1 MLSLLTCSECIDPE
15 SNHPQ
20 HFFISKPID
29 EYLLIVCIQHSFQ
42 VRNYV
47 DDLRLEKKILHC
59 FGIYPKEKSKLSKWH
74 RARMIITIIY
84 LILHEA
90 QIFSNAFH
98 SSFSDSTTSVEWPLL
113 FCFIMKLTIFSY
125 YSNVILEV
133 EESLRQT
140 ILSTYS
146 ESYCFVD
153 ENMELIKI
161 FTKIDLCAIVA
172 NVSIFMFYEPL
183 SANERRLPN
192 AAPCPCDSNNLFCF
206 LGFYVFQATGSYLT
220 GILMASIDCL
230 FCKLATICSCL
241 FEVLY
246 SNLKNID
253 YGKNTVTLEEL
264 SENVKRHQE
273 ILR

>member
-1 MLSLLTCSECIDPE
+1 
-15 SNHPQ
+15 
-20 HFFISKPID
+20 
-29 EYLLIVCIQHSFQ
+29 
-42 VRNYV
+42 
-47 DDLRLEKKILHC
+47 
-59 FGIYPKEKSKLSKWH
+59 
-74 RARMIITIIY
+74 MIITIIY
-84 LILHEA
+84 LILHEI
-90 QIFSNAFH
+90 QIFSNVLH
-98 SSFSDSTTSVEWPLL
+98 SNFSDSTTSVEWPLL

-133 EESLRQT
+133 EESLSQT

-146 ESYCFVD
+146 ESYSFVD
-153 ENMELIKI
+153 ENMQLIKI

-192 AAPCPCDSNNLFCF
+192 AAPCPCDSKNPLCF
-206 LGFYVFQATGSYLT
+206 LGFYVFQATGSYFT

-253 YGKNTVTLEEL
+253 YGKHAETLEEL
-264 SENVKRHQE
+264 NENVKMHQE